1 MVVVEVLG
9 HDHGMMVKGEI
20 DGVGVGAVDGG
31 GSGSAELLYG
41 HGR

>member
-20 DGVGVGAVDGG
+20 DGVGRASVL
-31 GSGSAELLYG
+31 E
-41 HGR
+41 R